1 MADISKLEQQANLL
15 FDNVAGWESSTLQRI
30 GKRIGKYG
38 KMSIAD
44 VKAINNIAI
53 VKQDMEAITK
63 ELAKVTVY
71 NISQIEQMYG
81 ELLEE
86 QHLANQPL
94 YDYRGKTFVP
104 FAENRELQ
112 AIARAYAKTTGET
125 MINLAKT
132 KALCVLGANGKPIG
146 MQKYYTD
153 VLDKAVM
160 QVTTGATDFHT
171 AMRDSIIELGGSGV
185 RVDYGGGV
193 TRRLDT
199 VVRQN
204 LLWGAKQASTE
215 YNTMIGEEL
224 GCDGIEV
231 DWHSNPRPS
240 HEFMQGKQYVLG
252 KARTI
257 NGIHFESAD
266 EALERLQDYGCLH
279 YKTPIICGISEPRY
293 SPEEL
298 KRLNEQNAKRYAID
312 GKEYSGYE
320 VTQMQRRL
328 ESSVRNEKTTRDLA
342 KVSGDNALVKR
353 CNERIKAYQ
362 GKYNEI
368 SEITGIQGDKKRTS
382 VPRSTATVKSAT
394 LTKVEPPKQKAE
406 EQKFKVAQGKDLSGK
421 IDYSKGDY
429 DFDIEKA
436 MKEQGFDGLPRVV
449 SDEEFEEA
457 LKKSNFYAERT
468 YCAPT
473 QEVLDAYRDQLY
485 NGKWYVDCSEGGSQ
499 YGKGMYC
506 AARYENGK
514 YIIPKDNKIG
524 WEMSHYQEI
533 GASKGNNFAYTE
545 GITLTEDAKI
555 FELPHDKKAYEY
567 ISDAYSNNY
576 MLTHATP
583 AQRETVEKLVS
594 VREKINNLTWKET
607 RDFIDG
613 LYEEADRYYSQLTDL
628 SKEATKAMQYT
639 SQGSKYP
646 KMKDAGTLAAE
657 MGYDAINAVGHGESG
672 SYTVILNRTK
682 CIFRKGG
689 SRYGN

>member
-1 MADISKLEQQANLL
+1 MADISKLEQQADLL
-15 FDNVAGWESSTLQRI
+15 FNNVAGWEQSTLQRI
-30 GKRIGKYG
+30 GKRISKYG
-38 KMSIAD
+38 KMSLAD
-44 VKAINNIAI
+44 VKAINNIAV
-53 VKQDMEAITK
+53 VKSDMEAITK
-63 ELAKVTVY
+63 ELARVTGL
-71 NISQIEQMYG
+71 NISQIEKMYAD
-81 ELLEE
+81 LLTD

-132 KALCVLGANGKPIG
+132 KALCLIDHNGNVKG
-146 MQKYYTD
+146 LQKYYTD

-160 QVTTGATDFHT
+160 QVASGATDFHT

-240 HEFMQGKQYVLG
+240 HAFMQGKQYVLG

-279 YKTPIICGISEPRY
+279 YRTPIICGISEPRY

-298 KRLNEQNAKRYAID
+298 KRLNEQNAKTYTID

-320 VTQMQRRL
+320 ITQMQRRI

-342 KVSGDNALVKR
+342 KASGDNALVKR

-368 SEITGIQGDKKRTS
+368 SEITGIQGDKKRMS
-382 VPRSTATVKSAT
+382 IPR
-394 LTKVEPPKQKAE
+394 
-406 EQKFKVAQGKDLSGK
+406 
-421 IDYSKGDY
+421 
-429 DFDIEKA
+429 
-436 MKEQGFDGLPRVV
+436 
-449 SDEEFEEA
+449 
-457 LKKSNFYAERT
+457 
-468 YCAPT
+468 
-473 QEVLDAYRDQLY
+473 
-485 NGKWYVDCSEGGSQ
+485 
-499 YGKGMYC
+499 
-506 AARYENGK
+506 
-514 YIIPKDNKIG
+514 
-524 WEMSHYQEI
+524 
-533 GASKGNNFAYTE
+533 GA
-545 GITLTEDAKI
+545 
-555 FELPHDKKAYEY
+555 
-567 ISDAYSNNY
+567 
-576 MLTHATP
+576 
-583 AQRETVEKLVS
+583 VS
-594 VREKINNLTWKET
+594 VK
-607 RDFIDG
+607 
-613 LYEEADRYYSQLTDL
+613 
-628 SKEATKAMQYT
+628 
-639 SQGSKYP
+639 
-646 KMKDAGTLAAE
+646 
-657 MGYDAINAVGHGESG
+657 
-672 SYTVILNRTK
+672 
-682 CIFRKGG
+682 
-689 SRYGN
+689 

>member
-1 MADISKLEQQANLL
+1 MADISKLEEQANLL
-15 FDNVAGWESSTLQRI
+15 FNNVAGWESSTLQRI

-38 KMSIAD
+38 KMSLAD
-44 VKAINNIAI
+44 VKSINNIAV
-53 VKQDMEAITK
+53 VKQDMDAITK
-63 ELAKVTVY
+63 ELAKVTGY

-112 AIARAYAKTTGET
+112 AIARAYAKTTGKT

-132 KALCVLGANGKPIG
+132 KALCVWGANGKPIG

-257 NGIHFESAD
+257 NGIYFESAD

-293 SPEEL
+293 SSEEL
-298 KRLNEQNAKRYAID
+298 KRLNEQNAKRYTVD

-320 VTQMQRRL
+320 ITQMQRRL
-328 ESSVRNEKTTRDLA
+328 ETSVRNEKTTRELA
-342 KVSGDNALVKR
+342 KASGDNALVKR

-368 SEITGIQGDKKRTS
+368 SETTGIQGDKKRMSATKPKNVLTS
-382 VPRSTATVKSAT
+382 DTKSDKIKVERKYRRFSMNDEKGYEQWNDDYYSKNTPKLTKQDISVLKEYSDGSYTAINGAERFEKGSEAYKKVCRQYGVEDLDRYKKISDNISTAIS
-394 LTKVEPPKQKAE
+394 
-406 EQKFKVAQGKDLSGK
+406 KFDLDED
-421 IDYSKGDY
+421 IITHRYVTNVDYITGST
-429 DFDIEKA
+429 
-436 MKEQGFDGLPRVV
+436 
-449 SDEEFEEA
+449 
-457 LKKSNFYAERT
+457 SNLE
-468 YCAPT
+468 
-473 QEVLDAYRDQLY
+473 
-485 NGKWYVDCSEGGSQ
+485 
-499 YGKGMYC
+499 
-506 AARYENGK
+506 
-514 YIIPKDNKIG
+514 
-524 WEMSHYQEI
+524 
-533 GASKGNNFAYTE
+533 
-545 GITLTEDAKI
+545 
-555 FELPHDKKAYEY
+555 
-567 ISDAYSNNY
+567 
-576 MLTHATP
+576 
-583 AQRETVEKLVS
+583 
-594 VREKINNLTWKET
+594 
-607 RDFIDG
+607 
-613 LYEEADRYYSQLTDL
+613 DL
-628 SKEATKAMQYT
+628 SKSIGGQYT
-639 SQGSKYP
+639 EKGFFSTCIFENQTKGFGGKSPIHIEVRVPKGSKGAYINEFSE
-646 KMKDAGTLAAE
+646 KKNMEFEFLLDKGTSFNIVDAGERPIMVTK
-657 MGYDAINAVGHGESG
+657 YDFKLHEWKEVKEIEKYMVLEA
-672 SYTVILNRTK
+672 L
-682 CIFRKGG
+682 
-689 SRYGN
+689 

>member
-15 FDNVAGWESSTLQRI
+15 MNNVSGWEQNVLTRI
-30 GKRIGKYG
+30 GKRIKKYG
-38 KMSIAD
+38 KLSLAD
-44 VKAINNIAI
+44 VKSINNIAV
-53 VKQDMEAITK
+53 VKQDMDAIKK
-63 ELAKVTVY
+63 ELAKVTGY

-104 FAENRELQ
+104 FADNKELQ
-112 AIARAYAKTTGET
+112 AIVRAYAKTTGET

-132 KALCVLGANGKPIG
+132 KALCIMGANGKPIG

-171 AMRDSIIELGGSGV
+171 AMRDSIVELGGSGV

-240 HEFMQGKQYVLG
+240 HAFMQGKQYVLG

-293 SPEEL
+293 SHEEL
-298 KRLNEQNAKRYAID
+298 KRLNEQNTKKYTID
-312 GKEYSGYE
+312 GKEYSGYGI
-320 VTQMQRRL
+320 TQMQRRL

-342 KVSGDNALVKR
+342 KASGDNALVKR

-368 SEITGIQGDKKRTS
+368 CEITGIQGDKKRMS
-382 VPRSTATVKSAT
+382 IPRGTASVKSAT
-394 LTKVEPPKQKAE
+394 PTPKKVEVPKPITE
-406 EQKFKVAQGKDLSGK
+406 EMKQTFKDYTNGKYDYYCEYSQALVSKTGKDLQEAIERVDKYEGSGYYIQNIGVDEAK
-421 IDYSKGDY
+421 RRTKEMMDIIDSQPETETPLYRIDRWNFDQKEGDI
-429 DFDIEKA
+429 IEWGIHSTSRDV
-436 MKEQGFDGLPRVV
+436 GFADRVLGGN
-449 SDEEFEEA
+449 EEGFVE
-457 LKKSNFYAERT
+457 YAERLQSR
-468 YCAPT
+468 PT
-473 QEVLDAYRDQLY
+473 VFEIIGKKKHFDISEFSDFDQQESIVFGKFRIKSITEPDLSLSIKKQSFDDAVKDFPESFEFFTSKKGKEMVRFADGKTFTIEQARQRTFY
-485 NGKWYVDCSEGGSQ
+485 NGTYEDWSVIS
-499 YGKGMYC
+499 
-506 AARYENGK
+506 RYE
-514 YIIPKDNKIG
+514 
-524 WEMSHYQEI
+524 EE
-533 GASKGNNFAYTE
+533 AKGLATRPRKVQIE
-545 GITLTEDAKI
+545 QI
-555 FELPHDKKAYEY
+555 FE
-567 ISDAYSNNY
+567 
-576 MLTHATP
+576 
-583 AQRETVEKLVS
+583 
-594 VREKINNLTWKET
+594 
-607 RDFIDG
+607 
-613 LYEEADRYYSQLTDL
+613 
-628 SKEATKAMQYT
+628 
-639 SQGSKYP
+639 
-646 KMKDAGTLAAE
+646 
-657 MGYDAINAVGHGESG
+657 
-672 SYTVILNRTK
+672 
-682 CIFRKGG
+682 
-689 SRYGN
+689 